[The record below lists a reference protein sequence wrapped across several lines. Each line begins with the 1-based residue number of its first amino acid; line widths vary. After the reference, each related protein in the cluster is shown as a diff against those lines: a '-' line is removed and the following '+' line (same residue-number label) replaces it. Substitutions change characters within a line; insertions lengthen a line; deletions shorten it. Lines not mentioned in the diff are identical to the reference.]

1 MQEIL
6 RMGQY
11 SYISDTI
18 LLITAKKANCC
29 FSFSFEPCKIQKLQ
43 VTCCILDNCCYKL
56 TSTVKT

>member
-18 LLITAKKANCC
+18 LLITAKKQTVVL
-29 FSFSFEPCKIQKLQ
+29 FFSFEPCKIQKLQ
-43 VTCCILDNCCYKL
+43 VTCCILDTCCYKL